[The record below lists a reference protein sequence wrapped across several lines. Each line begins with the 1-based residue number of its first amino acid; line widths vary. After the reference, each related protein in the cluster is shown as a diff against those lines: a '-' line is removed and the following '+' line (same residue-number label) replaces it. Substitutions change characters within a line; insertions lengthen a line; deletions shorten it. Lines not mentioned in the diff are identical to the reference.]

1 MPGFFMPQI
10 EVWFV
15 RIDYAAYV
23 QVLCQSC
30 IDVCHWLCQC
40 FLQMGSTGKA
50 RGTQSINECMTES
63 QGFSKPTSR
72 LRSINLHMYPD
83 SAPMT
88 TLFICPIRLSPSFL
102 MPLLAGISVLSVAFV
117 TGCTPSDPVPKNAD
131 GKTPIA
137 VGENSSATTED
148 GSSLSADQV
157 REILSLHS
165 RGIGHLENKEWVDAE
180 LILSQIPERL
190 SGNIDAAKNLAIA
203 RVLSL
208 LDKESPFSLSKDPQ
222 AYGEMVQ
229 KAALAVA
236 AYSKLTVTNDEKA
249 IAAVLAGKL
258 AVVDDSPTKPR
269 MEEGLTH
276 LREATTLAPERAE
289 YWFALAQALSGH
301 RDYSESPE
309 LLQVLKKTFELAP
322 ENLSVLANLLE
333 KQALGLNARNAET
346 KKLAS
351 ELPDTLQKAI
361 VLLEPLN
368 SAIKAQRKI
377 DLIET
382 IQKTLATPN
391 VKPGVQMGSAMMV
404 KNLLVPELATLIDLR
419 RIDRNL
425 LEYLTIDLASTMSLS
440 PDARG
445 SLFTKAEPTVL
456 QPFSVGTGLPNVTG
470 ATQVQA
476 LDMNL
481 DGYDDLVLVLDGR
494 IRVYSRATPDLADW
508 SVVMETPADAVPFT
522 HFLLADLDRDFDRAL
537 TDIKSPSLLRDR
549 DGDRK
554 IVKDVAGQPRW
565 YDTDAD
571 LVTWSNSGVA
581 LFRNQLNEDGTRSL
595 IPMPVSVTVSGIN
608 DVVAADLEADGD
620 LDLIFATSK
629 GLELWKNLNDGEA
642 FETITSGVSLPQY
655 EIVSLAIADFNRD
668 LAMDIV
674 GVSGDGKAGWL
685 QNILHGRFRWQS
697 GLPIPADAIDFA
709 IDECNNDGNWDVI
722 ASGPWGVSIVLPKR
736 MTGFSDA
743 DVVVLSKTAAN
754 TIHRADLDN
763 DGRSEFIAVGA
774 AGLTLLRGTGD
785 GRTEDLTSLLPPG
798 TTATSVAMTDLDDDG
813 DLDLVLTLPDGKLQW
828 LQNNGGEKNQW
839 IEVVARPVGKDEQF
853 PSQRVNMHAIG
864 SVIEVRAGAS
874 WQAHIVDS
882 PRLHLGLGSA
892 TAADTIRV
900 IWTDGVPQ
908 NITDTKL
915 LRARLGIL
923 APQILKGSCPYI
935 YTWNGERFEF
945 FSDCLWAAPLGLV
958 QATGDMAPT
967 REWEYLL
974 ISGDRLKP
982 RDENYVLQLT
992 EELWEAAYFDEVK
1005 LVAVD
1010 HPADVS
1016 IFTNEKVGSPE
1027 MAAHRIH
1034 TVKNPRLPLSA
1045 RDGLGRDLLPGLTA
1059 MDGDYVQPFA
1069 GRIMQGAVDEWTMEF
1084 DLGKL
1089 SDDAGSKP
1097 TNVRLFLIGWVFPTD
1112 TSLNQAILQN
1122 PTIDPPAPPSLEV
1135 INSDGNWQTV
1145 RPFIGFPSGKTKAM
1159 VIDVSDAFL
1168 TDDYRIRIRSGME
1181 LYWDQAFFTVNESDA
1196 ETVSQA
1202 CDLQSADLHFR
1213 GFSSRIYADNA
1224 LFRNG
1229 HAPEGYD
1236 YDSVTSEPRWNEMMG
1251 RFTRY
1256 GIATTLLES
1265 QDDRMVVMGPGDEL
1279 TVSFAVP
1286 AEQTPAG
1293 WKRDFVL
1300 YNVGWDKDADLN
1312 TVYGQSSEPYPF
1324 KAMSRY
1330 PIAPDESQPS
1340 SPEYQQYMREFQTRE
1355 YIPFRFRDAVRKA
1368 DIR

>member
-1 MPGFFMPQI
+1 
-10 EVWFV
+10 
-15 RIDYAAYV
+15 
-23 QVLCQSC
+23 
-30 IDVCHWLCQC
+30 
-40 FLQMGSTGKA
+40 
-50 RGTQSINECMTES
+50 
-63 QGFSKPTSR
+63 
-72 LRSINLHMYPD
+72 
-83 SAPMT
+83 MT
-88 TLFICPIRLSPSFL
+88 TRFICPIRLSHPFL
-102 MPLLAGISVLSVAFV
+102 MPLLAGISVSAVVFV
-117 TGCTPSDPVPKNAD
+117 TGCTPSDPVPKKTD
-131 GKTPIA
+131 SKTPTT
-137 VGENSSATTED
+137 VGTDSTATEVEN
-148 GSSLSADQV
+148 SLSADQV

-190 SGNIDAAKNLAIA
+190 PGNIDVAKNLALA

-222 AYGEMVQ
+222 AYSEMVQ
-229 KAALAVA
+229 KAAVAVA
-236 AYSKLTVTNDEKA
+236 AFVKLTKTNDDKA
-249 IAAVLAGKL
+249 IAALLAGKL

-269 MEEGLTH
+269 MEEGLKH
-276 LREATTLAPERAE
+276 LREATTLAPERPE
-289 YWFALAQALSGH
+289 YWFALAFALSGH
-301 RDYSESPE
+301 RDYSDSPE
-309 LLQVLKKTFELAP
+309 VIQVFQKTLELAP
-322 ENLSVLANLLE
+322 ENLSVLAQLLE
-333 KQALGLNARNAET
+333 KQALGLNSRNEST
-346 KKLAS
+346 KEAAAG
-351 ELPDTLQKAI
+351 LPDTLRKAI
-361 VLLEPLN
+361 VLLEPIN
-368 SAIKAQRKI
+368 SAIKSQRKI

-382 IQKTLATPN
+382 IQKTLATPA
-391 VKPGVQMGSAMMV
+391 VKPGAQMGSAMMV
-404 KNLLVPELATLIDLR
+404 KNLLVPEQATQIDLR

-425 LEYLTIDLASTMSLS
+425 LEYLTIDLASTLPLT
-440 PDARG
+440 PDVRG

-456 QPFSVGTGLPNVTG
+456 QAFSAGTGLPDVTG

-481 DGYDDLVLVLDGR
+481 DGYDDLVVLQDGR
-494 IRVYSRATPDLADW
+494 VRVYSRPAPDSADW
-508 SVVMETPADAVPFT
+508 SVIMETPADAIPFT
-522 HFLLADLDRDFDRAL
+522 RILLADLDRDFDRAL
-537 TDIKSPSLLRDR
+537 SDIKSPALIRDP

-554 IVKDVAGQPRW
+554 IVKDYAGQQRW
-565 YDTDAD
+565 FDTDAD
-571 LVTWSNSGVA
+571 LVCWSNAGVA
-581 LFRNQLNEDGTRSL
+581 LFRNQLNEDATRSL
-595 IPMPVSVTVSGIN
+595 ISMPVTVTVSGIN

-620 LDLIFATSK
+620 LDLIFATSA

-642 FETITSGVSLPQY
+642 FEKVTSGVSLPQH

-685 QNILHGRFRWQS
+685 QNILHGRFRWQTD
-697 GLPIPADAIDFA
+697 LPMPADAVDFV

-722 ASGPWGVSIVLPKR
+722 AAGPSGVSVVLPKR
-736 MTGFSDA
+736 STDFSDA
-743 DVVVLSKTAAN
+743 SVMQLSETAAH

-763 DGRSEFIAVGA
+763 DGRSDFVAVGDS
-774 AGLTLLRGTGD
+774 GLMVLRGTGD
-785 GRTEDLTSLLPPG
+785 GKAEDLSSLLPPG
-798 TTATSVAMTDLDDDG
+798 TTATSVAVTDLDDDG
-813 DLDLVLTLPDGKLQW
+813 DLDLVLTLADGTLQW
-828 LQNNGGEKNQW
+828 LQNNGGNDNQW
-839 IEVVARPVGKDEQF
+839 IEVVARAVGKDEQF

-864 SVIEVRAGAS
+864 SVIETRAGATY
-874 WQAHIVDS
+874 QAHLIDS
-882 PRLHLGLGSA
+882 PRVHLGLGSA
-892 TAADTIRV
+892 KMADTIRV

-945 FSDCLWAAPLGLV
+945 LSDCLWAAPIGLV

-974 ISGDRLKP
+974 IPGDRLKP
-982 RDENYVLQLT
+982 RNEKYVLQLT

-1010 HPADVS
+1010 HPGDVS

-1034 TVKNPRLPLSA
+1034 TVKSPRLPLSA

-1069 GRIMQGAVDEWTMEF
+1069 GRIMQGVVDEWTMEF

-1135 INSDGNWQTV
+1135 INADGNWQTV

-1168 TDDYRIRIRSGME
+1168 TNDYRIRIRSGME

-1202 CDLQSADLHFR
+1202 CELQSADLHFR
-1213 GFSSRIYADNA
+1213 GFSSRVYADNA

-1236 YDSVTSEPRWNEMMG
+1236 YDSVATEPRWNEMMG

-1256 GIATTLLES
+1256 GTATTLLES
-1265 QDDRMVVMGPGDEL
+1265 QDDRLVVMGPGDEL
-1279 TVSFAVP
+1279 TVSFEVP
-1286 AEQTPAG
+1286 AAQPPAG

-1340 SPEYQQYMREFQTRE
+1340 SPEYQQYMHEFQTRE

-1368 DIR
+1368 VIR

>member
-1 MPGFFMPQI
+1 
-10 EVWFV
+10 
-15 RIDYAAYV
+15 
-23 QVLCQSC
+23 
-30 IDVCHWLCQC
+30 
-40 FLQMGSTGKA
+40 
-50 RGTQSINECMTES
+50 
-63 QGFSKPTSR
+63 
-72 LRSINLHMYPD
+72 
-83 SAPMT
+83 MT
-88 TLFICPIRLSPSFL
+88 TRFICPIRLPRPFF
-102 MPLLAGISVLSVAFV
+102 MPLLAGICAFTFLFI
-117 TGCTPSDPVPKNAD
+117 TGCTPGDPVPKNTD
-131 GKTPIA
+131 GKTSTT
-137 VGENSSATTED
+137 VGTNSSATARVRR
-148 GSSLSADQV
+148 SLSTDQV

-180 LILSQIPERL
+180 LILSQIPEL
-190 SGNIDAAKNLAIA
+190 LPENIDVAKNLAIG

-229 KAALAVA
+229 KAAVAVA
-236 AYSKLTVTNDEKA
+236 AYTKLTETNEEKA
-249 IAAVLAGKL
+249 IGALLAGKL

-269 MEEGLTH
+269 MAEGLRH
-276 LREATTLAPERAE
+276 LREATTLVPERAE
-289 YWFALAQALSGH
+289 YWFALAFALSGH
-301 RDYSESPE
+301 RDYSDSPE
-309 LLQVLKKTFELAP
+309 VIQVLQKTLELAP

-333 KQALGLNARNAET
+333 KQALGLNSRNADT
-346 KKLAS
+346 KQLAS
-351 ELPDTLQKAI
+351 GLPDTLQKAI

-382 IQKTLATPN
+382 IQKTLATPD

-404 KNLLVPELATLIDLR
+404 KNLLVPEQATLIDLR

-425 LEYLTIDLASTMSLS
+425 LEYLTIDLASTLPLSL
-440 PDARG
+440 DVRG
-445 SLFTKAEPTVL
+445 SLFAKAEPTVL
-456 QPFSVGTGLPNVTG
+456 QAFSVGTGLPDLTG

-481 DGYDDLVLVLDGR
+481 DGYDDLVLVQDGR
-494 IRVYSRATPDLADW
+494 VRVFSHVAPDSADW
-508 SVVMETPADAVPFT
+508 SIVMETPVDAIPFT
-522 HFLLADLDRDFDRAL
+522 DFLLADLDRDFDRAL
-537 TDIKSPSLLRDR
+537 SDIKSPGLLRDP

-554 IVKDVAGQPRW
+554 IVKDYSGQQRW

-571 LVTWSNSGVA
+571 IIAWSDAGVA
-581 LFRNQLNEDGTRSL
+581 LFRNQLNDDGTRSL
-595 IPMPVSVTVSGIN
+595 VPMPLTVTVSGIN
-608 DVVAADLEADGD
+608 DVAAADLEADGD
-620 LDLIFATSK
+620 LDLIFATSA
-629 GLELWKNLNDGEA
+629 GLELWKNLNDGES
-642 FETITSGVSLPQY
+642 FERINSGVSLPQHA
-655 EIVSLAIADFNRD
+655 IVSLAIADFNRD

-685 QNILHGRFRWQS
+685 PNILHGRFRWQAD
-697 GLPIPADAIDFA
+697 LPIPADAVDFV

-722 ASGPWGVSIVLPKR
+722 AAGASGVSIVLPKR
-736 MTGFSDA
+736 STDVSDA
-743 DVVVLSKTAAN
+743 DVAELSRTAAH

-763 DGRSEFIAVGA
+763 DGRSEFIAIGD

-785 GRTEDLTSLLPPG
+785 GNAEDLSSLLPPG

-813 DLDLVLTLPDGKLQW
+813 DLDLVLTFAGGKLQW
-828 LQNNGGEKNQW
+828 LQNNGGNKNQW
-839 IEVVARPVGKDEQF
+839 IDVVARPVGKDEQF

-864 SVIEVRAGAS
+864 SVIEVRAGAAY
-874 WQAHIVDS
+874 QAHLIDS
-882 PRLHLGLGSA
+882 PRVHVGLGSA
-892 TAADTIRV
+892 KMADTIRV

-958 QATGDMAPT
+958 KATGDMAPT

-974 ISGDRLKP
+974 IPGDHLKP
-982 RDENYVLQLT
+982 RNQEYVLQLT

-1034 TVKNPRLPLSA
+1034 TVKSPRLPLSA
-1045 RDGLGRDLLPGLTA
+1045 RDGQGRDLLPGLTA

-1069 GRIMQGAVDEWTMEF
+1069 GRIMQGVVDEWTMEF
-1084 DLGKL
+1084 DLGQL
-1089 SDDAGSKP
+1089 SDNAGSKP

-1135 INSDGNWQTV
+1135 INADGNWQTV

-1181 LYWDQAFFTVNESDA
+1181 LYWDQAFFTIDESDA

-1202 CDLQSADLHFR
+1202 CELQSADLHFR
-1213 GFSSRIYADNA
+1213 GFSRRVYADNA

-1236 YDSVTSEPRWNEMMG
+1236 YDSVTTEPRWNEMMG
-1251 RFTRY
+1251 RFTRF
-1256 GIATTLLES
+1256 GTATTLLEA

-1286 AEQTPAG
+1286 AAQTPAG

>member
-1 MPGFFMPQI
+1 MDLD
-10 EVWFV
+10 FV
-15 RIDYAAYV
+15 
-23 QVLCQSC
+23 
-30 IDVCHWLCQC
+30 
-40 FLQMGSTGKA
+40 
-50 RGTQSINECMTES
+50 
-63 QGFSKPTSR
+63 
-72 LRSINLHMYPD
+72 
-83 SAPMT
+83 PMT
-88 TLFICPIRLSPSFL
+88 THFICPIRQYRPFV
-102 MPLLAGISVLSVAFV
+102 MRFLAGIALLTVISV
-117 TGCTPSDPVPKNAD
+117 TGCMTRDAVPPKTDGTTPATEGSNSAAD
-131 GKTPIA
+131 G
-137 VGENSSATTED
+137 SR
-148 GSSLSADQV
+148 LSVDQV

-165 RGIGHLENKEWVDAE
+165 RGIGHLENKEWVEAE

-190 SGNIDAAKNLAIA
+190 PDNIDVAKDLAIA

-229 KAALAVA
+229 KAGVAVA
-236 AYSKLTVTNDEKA
+236 AYGKLSKTNDEKA
-249 IAAVLAGKL
+249 IVALLAGKL

-269 MEEGLTH
+269 MEEGLKH

-301 RDYSESPE
+301 RDYSDSPE
-309 LLQVLKKTFELAP
+309 VIQVLQKTLKLAP

-333 KQALGLNARNAET
+333 KQALGLNSRNAET
-346 KKLAS
+346 KQLAS
-351 ELPDTLQKAI
+351 GLPATLQQTI

-368 SAIKAQRKI
+368 SAIKALRKI

-382 IQKTLATPN
+382 IRKALATPDA
-391 VKPGVQMGSAMMV
+391 KPGVLMGSAMMV
-404 KNLLVPELATLIDLR
+404 KNLLVPEQATLIDLR

-425 LEYLTIDLASTMSLS
+425 LEYLTIDLASTLAFS
-440 PDARG
+440 PDVRA
-445 SLFTKAEPTVL
+445 SLFSTAEPTVL
-456 QPFSVGTGLPNVTG
+456 QPFTVGAGLPDVAG
-470 ATQVQA
+470 ATRVQA

-481 DGYDDLVLVLDGR
+481 DGYDDLVVVQDGR
-494 IRVYSRATPDLADW
+494 LRVYSRAMPAAADW
-508 SVVMETPADAVPFT
+508 SLIMETPEDAIPFT

-537 TDIKSPSLLRDR
+537 SDIKSPALLRDP

-554 IVKDVAGQPRW
+554 IVKDYAGQQRW
-565 YDTDAD
+565 FDTDAD
-571 LVTWSNSGVA
+571 LVAWSESGVA
-581 LFRNQLNEDGTRSL
+581 LFRNQLQADGTRNL
-595 IPMPVSVTVSGIN
+595 IPMPLTVQVSAIN

-620 LDLIFATSK
+620 LDLIFATST
-629 GLELWKNLNDGEA
+629 GLELWKNLNDGEL
-642 FETITSGVSLPQY
+642 FEHINSGLSLP
-655 EIVSLAIADFNRD
+655 EHELVSLAIADLNRD

-674 GVSGDGKAGWL
+674 GVSGTGKSGWL
-685 QNILHGRFRWQS
+685 QNMLHGRFRWQTD
-697 GLPIPADAIDFA
+697 LPIPADAVAFV

-722 ASGPWGVSIVLPKR
+722 AAGATGVSIVLPKR
-736 MTGFSDA
+736 STDFSDA
-743 DVVVLSKTAAN
+743 AVAELSKPAAH

-763 DGRSEFIAVGA
+763 DGRSEFIAVGPT
-774 AGLTLLRGTGD
+774 GLTLLRGTGD
-785 GRTEDLTSLLPPG
+785 GKAQDLSSLLPPD

-813 DLDLVLTLPDGKLQW
+813 DLDLVLTLADGKLQW
-828 LQNNGGEKNQW
+828 LKNHGGNKNQW
-839 IEVVARPVGKDEQF
+839 IDVVARPVGKDEQF

-864 SVIEVRAGAS
+864 SVIEVRAGAA
-874 WQAHIVDS
+874 WQAHIIDS
-882 PRLHLGLGSA
+882 PHLHLGLGSA
-892 TAADTIRV
+892 TAVDTIRV

-908 NITDTKL
+908 NITDIQL
-915 LRARLGIL
+915 LRARIGIL

-974 ISGDRLKP
+974 LPGDHLSP
-982 RDENYVLQLT
+982 RDKKYVLQLT

-1005 LVAVD
+1005 LMAVD

-1034 TVKNPRLPLSA
+1034 TVKSPRLPLAA
-1045 RDGLGRDLLPGLTA
+1045 RDGLGRDLLPGLSA

-1069 GRIMQGAVDEWTMEF
+1069 GRIMQGVVDEWTMEF

-1089 SDDAGSKP
+1089 SDAAGSKP
-1097 TNVRLFLIGWVFPTD
+1097 TNVRLFLMGWVFPTD

-1122 PTIDPPAPPSLEV
+1122 PTIEPPAPPSLEV
-1135 INSDGNWQTV
+1135 INANGNWQTV

-1181 LYWDQAFFTVNESDA
+1181 LYWDQAFFTVNETDT

-1202 CDLQSADLHFR
+1202 CELQSADLHFR
-1213 GFSSRIYADNA
+1213 GFSSRVYADNA

-1236 YDSVTSEPRWNEMMG
+1236 YDSVTTEPRWQEMMG

-1256 GIATTLLES
+1256 GTVTKLLGI
-1265 QDDRMVVMGPGDEL
+1265 QDDRLVVMGPGDEL

-1286 AEQTPAG
+1286 ATDTPAG

-1324 KAMSRY
+1324 KAMSQY
-1330 PIAPDESQPS
+1330 PIAPDKSQPS
-1340 SPEYQQYMREFQTRE
+1340 SLEYEAYLREFQTRE

-1368 DIR
+1368 GRR

>member
-1 MPGFFMPQI
+1 
-10 EVWFV
+10 
-15 RIDYAAYV
+15 
-23 QVLCQSC
+23 
-30 IDVCHWLCQC
+30 
-40 FLQMGSTGKA
+40 
-50 RGTQSINECMTES
+50 
-63 QGFSKPTSR
+63 
-72 LRSINLHMYPD
+72 
-83 SAPMT
+83 MT
-88 TLFICPIRLSPSFL
+88 TLFNCPIRLPRPFF
-102 MPLLAGISVLSVAFV
+102 MPLLAAMSVLSLVLV
-117 TGCTPSDPVPKNAD
+117 TGCTPSGPVPK
-131 GKTPIA
+131 KA
-137 VGENSSATTED
+137 VGTKPTTMGANSTAMTED
-148 GSSLSADQV
+148 LSSLSADQV

-180 LILSQIPERL
+180 LILSQIPDRL
-190 SGNIDAAKNLAIA
+190 PGNLNVAKDLAIA

-208 LDKESPFSLSKDPQ
+208 LDKESPFSLSKDPL
-222 AYGEMVQ
+222 AYAEMVQ
-229 KAALAVA
+229 KAAVAVTA
-236 AYSKLTVTNDEKA
+236 FVKLTKTDDEKA
-249 IAAVLAGKL
+249 IAALLAGKL

-269 MEEGLTH
+269 MEEGLKH
-276 LREATTLAPERAE
+276 LREATMLAPERAE

-301 RDYSESPE
+301 RDYSDSPE
-309 LLQVLKKTFELAP
+309 LIEVLQKTLELAP

-333 KQALGLNARNAET
+333 KQALGLSSHNAET
-346 KKLAS
+346 KQLAS
-351 ELPDTLQKAI
+351 GLPDTLQKAI
-361 VLLEPLN
+361 ELLEPLN

-382 IQKTLATPN
+382 IQKTLATPD

-404 KNLLVPELATLIDLR
+404 KNLLVPEQATLIDLR

-425 LEYLTIDLASTMSLS
+425 LEYLTIDLASTLPLT
-440 PDARG
+440 PDVRG

-456 QPFSVGTGLPNVTG
+456 QAFSIGTGLPDVTG
-470 ATQVQA
+470 ATQLQA

-481 DGYDDLVLVLDGR
+481 DGYDDLVLLQDGR
-494 IRVYSRATPDLADW
+494 VRVYSRATPDSAEW
-508 SVVMETPADAVPFT
+508 SVIMETPADAIPFT
-522 HFLLADLDRDFDRAL
+522 HVLLADLDRDFDRAL
-537 TDIKSPSLLRDR
+537 SDIKSPALIRDP

-554 IVKDVAGQPRW
+554 IVKDYAGQQRW
-565 YDTDAD
+565 FDTDAD
-571 LVTWSNSGVA
+571 LVGWSNAGVA

-595 IPMPVSVTVSGIN
+595 ISMPVTVTVSGIN

-620 LDLIFATSK
+620 LDLIFATSA

-642 FETITSGVSLPQY
+642 FERINSGLSLPEH
-655 EIVSLAIADFNRD
+655 EIVSLAIGDFNRD

-674 GVSGDGKAGWL
+674 GVSGDGKAGCL
-685 QNILHGRFRWQS
+685 QNILHGRFRWQTD
-697 GLPIPADAIDFA
+697 LPIPADAVDFV

-722 ASGPWGVSIVLPKR
+722 AAGPSGVSIVLPKR
-736 MTGFSDA
+736 STDFSDVGVA
-743 DVVVLSKTAAN
+743 ELSRIPAN

-785 GRTEDLTSLLPPG
+785 GKAEDLSSLLPPG

-813 DLDLVLTLPDGKLQW
+813 DFDLILTLADGKLQW

-839 IEVVARPVGKDEQF
+839 IDVVARPVGKDEQF

-874 WQAHIVDS
+874 YQAHIIDS

-892 TAADTIRV
+892 IAADTIRV

-915 LRARLGIL
+915 LRARIGIL

-974 ISGDRLKP
+974 IPGDQLKP
-982 RDENYVLQLT
+982 RDDKYVLQLT

-1005 LVAVD
+1005 LMAVD

-1045 RDGLGRDLLPGLTA
+1045 RDGRGRDLLPGLTA

-1069 GRIMQGAVDEWTMEF
+1069 GRIMQGVVDEWTMEF
-1084 DLGKL
+1084 DLGTL

-1122 PTIDPPAPPSLEV
+1122 PTIEPPAPPSLEV
-1135 INSDGNWQTV
+1135 INADGHWQTV

-1181 LYWDQAFFTVNESDA
+1181 LYWDQAFFTVDESDA

-1202 CDLQSADLHFR
+1202 CELQSADLHFR
-1213 GFSSRIYADNA
+1213 GFSSRVYADNA

-1236 YDSVTSEPRWNEMMG
+1236 YDSVATDPRWNEMMG

-1256 GIATTLLES
+1256 GTATTLLEFP
-1265 QDDRMVVMGPGDEL
+1265 DDRMVVMGPGDEL
-1279 TVSFAVP
+1279 TVSFDVP
-1286 AEQTPAG
+1286 AAPTPAG

-1330 PIAPDESQPS
+1330 PIAPDENQPL

-1355 YIPFRFRDAVRKA
+1355 YIPFRFRDSVRKA
-1368 DIR
+1368 DIQ

>member
-1 MPGFFMPQI
+1 
-10 EVWFV
+10 
-15 RIDYAAYV
+15 
-23 QVLCQSC
+23 
-30 IDVCHWLCQC
+30 
-40 FLQMGSTGKA
+40 
-50 RGTQSINECMTES
+50 
-63 QGFSKPTSR
+63 
-72 LRSINLHMYPD
+72 
-83 SAPMT
+83 MT
-88 TLFICPIRLSPSFL
+88 TLFNCPIRLPRPFF
-102 MPLLAGISVLSVAFV
+102 MPLLAAMSVLSLVLV
-117 TGCTPSDPVPKNAD
+117 TGCTPSGPVPK
-131 GKTPIA
+131 KA
-137 VGENSSATTED
+137 VGTKPTTMGANSTAMTED
-148 GSSLSADQV
+148 LSSLSADQV

-180 LILSQIPERL
+180 LILSQIPDRL
-190 SGNIDAAKNLAIA
+190 PGNLNVAKDLAIA

-208 LDKESPFSLSKDPQ
+208 LDKESPFSLSKDPL
-222 AYGEMVQ
+222 AYAEMVQ
-229 KAALAVA
+229 KAAVAVTA
-236 AYSKLTVTNDEKA
+236 FVKLTKTDDEKA
-249 IAAVLAGKL
+249 IAALLAGKL

-269 MEEGLTH
+269 MEEGLKH
-276 LREATTLAPERAE
+276 LREATMLAPERAE

-301 RDYSESPE
+301 RDYSDSPE
-309 LLQVLKKTFELAP
+309 LIEVLQKTLELAP

-333 KQALGLNARNAET
+333 KQALGLSSHNAET
-346 KKLAS
+346 KQLAS
-351 ELPDTLQKAI
+351 GLPDTLQKAI
-361 VLLEPLN
+361 ELLEPLN

-382 IQKTLATPN
+382 IQKTLATPD

-404 KNLLVPELATLIDLR
+404 KNLLVPEQATLIDLR

-425 LEYLTIDLASTMSLS
+425 LEYLTIDLASTLPLT
-440 PDARG
+440 PDVRG

-456 QPFSVGTGLPNVTG
+456 QAFSIGTGLPDVTG
-470 ATQVQA
+470 ATQLQA

-481 DGYDDLVLVLDGR
+481 DGYDDLVLLQDGR
-494 IRVYSRATPDLADW
+494 VRVYSRATPDSAEW
-508 SVVMETPADAVPFT
+508 SVIMETPADAIPFT
-522 HFLLADLDRDFDRAL
+522 HVLLADLDRDFDRAL
-537 TDIKSPSLLRDR
+537 SDIKSPALIRDP

-554 IVKDVAGQPRW
+554 IVKDYAGQQRW
-565 YDTDAD
+565 FDTDAD
-571 LVTWSNSGVA
+571 LVGWSNAGVA

-595 IPMPVSVTVSGIN
+595 ISMPVTVTVSGIN

-620 LDLIFATSK
+620 LDLIFATSA
-629 GLELWKNLNDGEA
+629 GIELWKNLNDGEA
-642 FETITSGVSLPQY
+642 FERINSSLSLPEH
-655 EIVSLAIADFNRD
+655 EIVSLAIGDFNRD

-674 GVSGDGKAGWL
+674 GVSGDGKAGCL
-685 QNILHGRFRWQS
+685 QNILHGRFRWQTD
-697 GLPIPADAIDFA
+697 LPIPADAVDFV

-722 ASGPWGVSIVLPKR
+722 AAGPSGVSIVLPKR
-736 MTGFSDA
+736 STDFSDVGVA
-743 DVVVLSKTAAN
+743 ELSRIPAN

-785 GRTEDLTSLLPPG
+785 GKAEDLSSLLPPG

-813 DLDLVLTLPDGKLQW
+813 DFDLILTLADGKLQW

-839 IEVVARPVGKDEQF
+839 IDVVARPVGKDEQF

-874 WQAHIVDS
+874 YQAHIIDS

-892 TAADTIRV
+892 IAADTIRV

-915 LRARLGIL
+915 LRARIGIL

-974 ISGDRLKP
+974 IPGDQLKP
-982 RDENYVLQLT
+982 RDDKYVLQLT

-1005 LVAVD
+1005 LMAVD

-1045 RDGLGRDLLPGLTA
+1045 RDGRGRDLLPGLTA

-1069 GRIMQGAVDEWTMEF
+1069 GRIMQGVVDEWTMEF
-1084 DLGKL
+1084 DLGTL

-1122 PTIDPPAPPSLEV
+1122 PTIEPPAPPSLEV
-1135 INSDGNWQTV
+1135 INADGHWQTV

-1181 LYWDQAFFTVNESDA
+1181 LYWDQAFFTVDESDA

-1202 CDLQSADLHFR
+1202 CELQSADLHFR
-1213 GFSSRIYADNA
+1213 GFSSRVYADNA

-1236 YDSVTSEPRWNEMMG
+1236 YDSVATDPRWNEMMG

-1256 GIATTLLES
+1256 GTATTLLES

-1279 TVSFAVP
+1279 TVSFDVP
-1286 AEQTPAG
+1286 AAPTPAG

-1330 PIAPDESQPS
+1330 PIAPDENQPL

-1355 YIPFRFRDAVRKA
+1355 YIPFRFRDSVRKA
-1368 DIR
+1368 DIQ

>member
-1 MPGFFMPQI
+1 
-10 EVWFV
+10 
-15 RIDYAAYV
+15 
-23 QVLCQSC
+23 
-30 IDVCHWLCQC
+30 
-40 FLQMGSTGKA
+40 
-50 RGTQSINECMTES
+50 
-63 QGFSKPTSR
+63 
-72 LRSINLHMYPD
+72 
-83 SAPMT
+83 MT
-88 TLFICPIRLSPSFL
+88 TRFICPIGLSRTCL
-102 MPLLAGISVLSVAFV
+102 MPLLAGISVLSFV
-117 TGCTPSDPVPKNAD
+117 FITGCTPGDPVPKKA
-131 GKTPIA
+131 GSKTPTTVA
-137 VGENSSATTED
+137 TDSSATIED
-148 GSSLSADQV
+148 GSNLSADQV

-190 SGNIDAAKNLAIA
+190 PGNINVAKDLAIG

-222 AYGEMVQ
+222 AYREMVQ
-229 KAALAVA
+229 KAAVAVA
-236 AYSKLTVTNDEKA
+236 AFVKLTETDDEKA
-249 IAAVLAGKL
+249 IAALLAGKL

-269 MEEGLTH
+269 MEEGLKH

-289 YWFALAQALSGH
+289 YWFALAHALSGH

-309 LLQVLKKTFELAP
+309 LIQVLQKTLELAP

-351 ELPDTLQKAI
+351 GLPDTLQKAI

-382 IQKTLATPN
+382 IQKTLATPD
-391 VKPGVQMGSAMMV
+391 VKPGSQMGSAMMV
-404 KNLLVPELATLIDLR
+404 KNLLVPEQATLIDLR

-425 LEYLTIDLASTMSLS
+425 LEYLTIDLASTLS
-440 PDARG
+440 ITPDVRE
-445 SLFTKAEPTVL
+445 SLFTKVEPTVL
-456 QPFSVGTGLPNVTG
+456 QPFSIGTGLPDVTG
-470 ATQVQA
+470 ATEVQA

-481 DGYDDLVLVLDGR
+481 DGYDDLVLVQDGR
-494 IRVYSRATPDLADW
+494 VRVYSRAPPDSADW
-508 SVVMETPADAVPFT
+508 AVIMETPADAISFT
-522 HFLLADLDRDFDRAL
+522 HVLLADLDRDFDRAL
-537 TDIKSPSLLRDR
+537 SDIKSPALLRDP

-554 IVKDVAGQPRW
+554 IVKDYAGQQRW
-565 YDTDAD
+565 FDTDTDVVA
-571 LVTWSNSGVA
+571 WSNSGVA
-581 LFRNQLNEDGTRSL
+581 LFRNQLNDDGTRSL
-595 IPMPVSVTVSGIN
+595 IPMPLTVTVSGIN

-620 LDLIFATSK
+620 LDLIFATSA

-642 FETITSGVSLPQY
+642 FARIDSGLSLPQH

-674 GVSGDGKAGWL
+674 GISGDGKSGWL
-685 QNILHGRFRWQS
+685 QNILHGRFRWQTD
-697 GLPIPADAIDFA
+697 LPFPAAVVDFV

-722 ASGPWGVSIVLPKR
+722 AAGPSGVSIVLPKR
-736 MTGFSDA
+736 STDFSD
-743 DVVVLSKTAAN
+743 VSVMELSSTAAN

-763 DGRSEFIAVGA
+763 DGRSEFITVGDT
-774 AGLTLLRGTGD
+774 GLTLLRGTGD
-785 GRTEDLTSLLPPG
+785 GKTEDLTSLVPPG
-798 TTATSVAMTDLDDDG
+798 TTATSVAITDLDDDG
-813 DLDLVLTLPDGKLQW
+813 DLDLVLTPADGKLQW
-828 LQNNGGEKNQW
+828 LQNNGGNENQW
-839 IEVVARPVGKDEQF
+839 IDVVARAVGKDEQF

-874 WQAHIVDS
+874 YQAHIIDS

-892 TAADTIRV
+892 KAADTIRV

-945 FSDCLWAAPLGLV
+945 FSDCLWAAPLGLL

-974 ISGDRLKP
+974 IPGDHLKS
-982 RDENYVLQLT
+982 RDGKYVLQLT
-992 EELWEAAYFDEVK
+992 EELWEAAYFDEMK
-1005 LVAVD
+1005 LMAVD

-1045 RDGLGRDLLPGLTA
+1045 RDGLGHDLLPGLTA

-1069 GRIMQGAVDEWTMEF
+1069 GRIMQGVVDEWTMEF

-1097 TNVRLFLIGWVFPTD
+1097 TNVRLFLLGWVFPTD

-1135 INSDGNWQTV
+1135 INADGNWQTV

-1168 TDDYRIRIRSGME
+1168 TDDYRIRIRSSME

-1202 CDLQSADLHFR
+1202 CELQSADLHFR
-1213 GFSSRIYADNA
+1213 GFSSRVYADNA

-1236 YDSVTSEPRWNEMMG
+1236 YESVTTEPRWNEMMG

-1256 GIATTLLES
+1256 GTATTLLET

-1286 AEQTPAG
+1286 AARPPAG
-1293 WKRDFVL
+1293 WTRDFVL

-1355 YIPFRFRDAVRKA
+1355 YVPFRFRDAVRKA

>member
-1 MPGFFMPQI
+1 MMPAI
-10 EVWFV
+10 AVCEVHIANPCCNFSILVRNGLNFQPGVLLLRANALCCVYNMRTRNVNQEMEMDSEPMMIRSTRPFV
-15 RIDYAAYV
+15 TA
-23 QVLCQSC
+23 
-30 IDVCHWLCQC
+30 
-40 FLQMGSTGKA
+40 
-50 RGTQSINECMTES
+50 
-63 QGFSKPTSR
+63 
-72 LRSINLHMYPD
+72 
-83 SAPMT
+83 
-88 TLFICPIRLSPSFL
+88 
-102 MPLLAGISVLSVAFV
+102 LLTGISYVMLASV
-117 TGCTPSDPVPKNAD
+117 TGCTPSDSVSKKSD
-131 GKTPIA
+131 GKK
-137 VGENSSATTED
+137 SATEGVKTIAATED
-148 GSSLSADQV
+148 GSGLSADQV
-157 REILSLHS
+157 REVLSLHS
-165 RGIGHLENKEWVDAE
+165 RGIGHLENKEWAE
-180 LILSQIPERL
+180 AESVLSQIFERL
-190 SGNIDAAKNLAIA
+190 PGNIDVAKNLAIG

-208 LDKESPFSLSKDPQ
+208 LDKESPFSLSVNPQ
-222 AYGEMVQ
+222 AYAEMVR
-229 KAALAVA
+229 KADAAVA
-236 AYSKLTVTNDEKA
+236 AYVRLIRNNDEKA
-249 IAAVLAGKL
+249 IAALLAGKL

-269 MEEGLTH
+269 MEEGLRH
-276 LREATTLAPERAE
+276 LREATTLAPGRAE
-289 YWFALAQALSGH
+289 YWFALALALSGH
-301 RDYSESPE
+301 RDYSDSPE
-309 LLQVLKKTFELAP
+309 LIQVLQKTLELAP

-333 KQALGLNARNAET
+333 KQALGLNSRNAET

-351 ELPDTLQKAI
+351 GLPDTLQKAI

-377 DLIET
+377 DLIES
-382 IQKTLATPN
+382 IQKTLSTPDA
-391 VKPGVQMGSAMMV
+391 KPGVQMGSAMMV
-404 KNLLVPELATLIDLR
+404 KNLLVPEQATLIDLR

-425 LEYLTIDLASTMSLS
+425 LEYLTIDPAATLPLTTVV
-440 PDARG
+440 RG
-445 SLFTKAEPTVL
+445 SLFTKQEPTVL
-456 QPFSVGTGLPNVTG
+456 QAFSVGKGMPDVTG

-481 DGYDDLVLVLDGR
+481 DGYDDLVLIHEGR
-494 IRVYSRATPDLADW
+494 VRVHSRVAPDSADW
-508 SVVMETPADAVPFT
+508 SVIMETPADAIPFT

-537 TDIKSPSLLRDR
+537 SDIKSPALLRDR

-554 IVKDVAGQPRW
+554 IVKDFAGQQRW
-565 YDTDAD
+565 FDTDAD
-571 LVTWSNSGVA
+571 VVAWSDAGVT

-595 IPMPVSVTVSGIN
+595 IPMPQTANVTGIN

-620 LDLIFATSK
+620 LDLIFATSA
-629 GLELWKNLNDGEA
+629 GLELWKNLNDGEV
-642 FETITSGVSLPQY
+642 FEPMTSGVSLPQH
-655 EIVSLAIADFNRD
+655 EIVALAIADLNRD

-674 GVSGDGKAGWL
+674 CVSGDGKAGLL
-685 QNILHGRFRWQS
+685 QNILHGRFRWQA
-697 GLPIPADAIDFA
+697 GLPVSADAVDFV
-709 IDECNNDGNWDVI
+709 IDECNNDGNWDLI
-722 ASGPWGVSIVLPKR
+722 AAGPSGVSIVLPKR
-736 MTGFSDA
+736 STNFSDA
-743 DVVVLSKTAAN
+743 SIMELSKNSASSV
-754 TIHRADLDN
+754 HRGDLDN
-763 DGRSEFIAVGA
+763 DGRSEFIAIGTS
-774 AGLTLLRGTGD
+774 GLTLLRGTGN
-785 GRTEDLTSLLPPG
+785 GKAEDLSSLLPPG
-798 TTATSVAMTDLDDDG
+798 TTATSAAMTDPDDDG
-813 DLDLVLTLPDGKLQW
+813 DLDLVLTLADGKLQL
-828 LQNNGGEKNQW
+828 LQNNGGDKNQW
-839 IEVVARPVGKDEQF
+839 IDVVARPVGKDEQF

-864 SVIEVRAGAS
+864 SVIEVRAGAA

-882 PRLHLGLGSA
+882 PRVHLGLGSA
-892 TAADTIRV
+892 KAVDTIRV

-974 ISGDRLKP
+974 IPGDHLKP

-1034 TVKNPRLPLSA
+1034 TVKSPRLPLSA
-1045 RDGLGRDLLPGLTA
+1045 RDGLGRDLLPGLKA
-1059 MDGDYVQPFA
+1059 MDGNYVQPFA
-1069 GRIMQGAVDEWTMEF
+1069 GRIMQGVVDEWTMEF

-1089 SDDAGSKP
+1089 SDNAGSKP
-1097 TNVRLFLIGWVFPTD
+1097 DNVRLFLMGWVFPTD

-1135 INSDGNWQTV
+1135 INADGHWQTM

-1202 CDLQSADLHFR
+1202 CELQAADLHFR
-1213 GFSSRIYADNA
+1213 GFSSRVYADNA

-1236 YDSVTSEPRWNEMMG
+1236 YDSVTTEPRWNEMMG

-1256 GIATTLLES
+1256 GTATTLLES

-1286 AEQTPAG
+1286 AAQPPVG
-1293 WKRDFVL
+1293 WTRDFVL

-1340 SPEYQQYMREFQTRE
+1340 SPEYQQYLRDFQTRE

-1368 DIR
+1368 DIP